1 MGLVKKILYAVAQK
15 QFIGFFSKQ
24 SIFPTFHLVNN
35 DNRKHISHLY
45 KYKNEIQFNQDLDV
59 LEKNY
64 NQLNVQHLIENGK
77 IPEKS
82 FLISFDDGLSE
93 IYTIIYPILKS
104 RNINAVFFINPD
116 FVDNQALLYKHK
128 ISVIIDKLSSID
140 FQNKIVSE
148 ICNFLNYK
156 FELKA
161 EFINHLKNIQ
171 FNENDKIDAIAK
183 ILNINFDEYL
193 LTEKP
198 YITKNQIQE
207 MINDGF
213 YFGGHTMSHAPLQ
226 QLDFEQQKTEILNSI
241 NWLKLNFEIEYSLF
255 AFPYTDKNISKKLI
269 NALLEYDEKII
280 IFGNSGLKKDIDTR
294 IIQRFSLENPN
305 ENPARKIVTEHFY
318 KCYNKLI
325 GKYKIARP

>member
-1 MGLVKKILYAVAQK
+1 MGLVKKILYAVAKK

-24 SIFPTFHLVNN
+24 SIFPTYHLVNN

-45 KYKNEIQFNQDLDV
+45 PYKNEIQFKQDLDV

-116 FVDNQALLYKHK
+116 FVDNKSLLYKHK
-128 ISVIIDKLSSID
+128 ISVIIDKLCLID
-140 FQNKIVSE
+140 FQNEIISE
-148 ICNFLNYK
+148 ICNLLNYK
-156 FELKA
+156 FESKSD
-161 EFINHLKNIQ
+161 FINHLKNIR
-171 FNENDKIDAIAK
+171 FDENHKIDAIAK

-226 QLDFEQQKTEILNSI
+226 QLDLEQQKLEILNSI
-241 NWLKLNFEIEYSLF
+241 NWLKSNFGIKYSLF
-255 AFPYTDKNISKKLI
+255 AFPYTDKNISRKLI
-269 NALLEYDEKII
+269 NTLLEYDEKII
-280 IFGNSGLKKDIDTR
+280 IFGNSGFKKDIHIR

-318 KCYNKLI
+318 KFYNKLI
-325 GKYKIARP
+325 GKYNIARP

>member
-1 MGLVKKILYAVAQK
+1 M
-15 QFIGFFSKQ
+15 
-24 SIFPTFHLVNN
+24 
-35 DNRKHISHLY
+35 
-45 KYKNEIQFNQDLDV
+45 
-59 LEKNY
+59 
-64 NQLNVQHLIENGK
+64 
-77 IPEKS
+77 
-82 FLISFDDGLSE
+82 
-93 IYTIIYPILKS
+93 
-104 RNINAVFFINPD
+104 
-116 FVDNQALLYKHK
+116 YKHK

-226 QLDFEQQKTEILNSI
+226 QLDFEQQKAEILNSI
-241 NWLKLNFEIEYSLF
+241 NWLKLNFGIKYSLF
-255 AFPYTDKNISKKLI
+255 AFPYTDKNISKKMI
-269 NALLEYDEKII
+269 NSLLEYDKKII

-305 ENPARKIVTEHFY
+305 ENPGRKIVTEHFY

-325 GKYKIARP
+325 GKYNIQRP